1 MRLLDSLR
9 RRFPTKSDYRRH
21 VMEIGAF
28 AVDMTSLDHVDIYP
42 DDSMHTEEI
51 SCSGVTITDY
61 QNGTVE
67 MGVTESVMKPKD
79 MKDFVASVA
88 TLCHEWAHVMQFE
101 SILSG
106 SAEPDLVYDKFATRM
121 NRAYY
126 ELTYGHDISEIAA
139 EQCALI
145 ATYNYIAC
153 DFPGKDPFKCVYEY
167 AKNRK
172 DNGEDLYE
180 LVNLDGVCTIED
192 LRKSFDDALEM
203 ASGDCSHYE
212 IDELNDNDDQA
223 KAYMLE
229 HRHVFDRFAKAD
241 TKVERD
247 KILTAIYMNAHPD
260 ERKYLEKNPSINVN
274 ELDALL
280 LDRDMSFADDISSS
294 QNGYELN
301 VGE

>member
-153 DFPGKDPFKCVYEY
+153 NFPGKDPFKCVYEY

-203 ASGDCSHYE
+203 ASGDC
-212 IDELNDNDDQA
+212 
-223 KAYMLE
+223 
-229 HRHVFDRFAKAD
+229 HVFDRFAKAD

-280 LDRDMSFADDISSS
+280 LGRDMSFADDISSS